1 MWKLKKQQNLPREF
15 HYIAHALYYLYRK
28 FSTGA
33 GVCDVNQSTVKG
45 AEWLWSFLDYC
56 YVMEKIKGTVV
67 KLSREKSNL
76 KAERSTVPA
85 IICPVYE
92 GVLIKLQMYHKK
104 LNVALIF

>member
-1 MWKLKKQQNLPREF
+1 M
-15 HYIAHALYYLYRK
+15 
-28 FSTGA
+28 
-33 GVCDVNQSTVKG
+33 NQSTVKE

-56 YVMEKIKGTVV
+56 YVMEKRNCSKTIEGKV
-67 KLSREKSNL
+67 KL

>member
-1 MWKLKKQQNLPREF
+1 MVIFRLK
-15 HYIAHALYYLYRK
+15 
-28 FSTGA
+28 
-33 GVCDVNQSTVKG
+33 
-45 AEWLWSFLDYC
+45 
-56 YVMEKIKGTVV
+56 KGTVV

-76 KAERSTVPA
+76 KAERSTVPV

>member
-1 MWKLKKQQNLPREF
+1 MWKLNKQQNLPREF

-33 GVCDVNQSTVKG
+33 GVCDVNQSTVKE

-56 YVMEKIKGTVV
+56 YVMEKRNCSKTIEGKV
-67 KLSREKSNL
+67 KL

-92 GVLIKLQMYHKK
+92 GILIKLQMYHKK